1 MLLEYTDDTGLESMS
16 LPGDIE
22 EGLMNLRTRIIEL
35 R

>member
-1 MLLEYTDDTGLESMS
+1 MLLEHADDTDLESTS
-16 LPGDIE
+16 LLGDIE